1 LIRQAGGDD
10 LARLKPDSEA
20 AVRICGLVSS
30 YGTDRP
36 FIRYWCDQGHKAF
49 ISLIDDNANLAAEND
64 ADFEEIAVFFA
75 MHPEIVNVR
84 TSRIAAGEIAKSGVW
99 QAEYGSV
106 MTTGANTEQPTKKP
120 EPLFPREVYPVLKA
134 CFEDMPEF
142 EAWYADVSHRIRH
155 GFCRIV
161 GFRHEGVPVSCAMTT
176 SECKE
181 AAVIGGVATLEGAR
195 GRGYASSNVLTLAD
209 MLLSEG
215 KRVFLS
221 PKNESA
227 RALYSQIGFRECS
240 GWGNLKK

>member
-1 LIRQAGGDD
+1 M
-10 LARLKPDSEA
+10 
-20 AVRICGLVSS
+20 
-30 YGTDRP
+30 TTT
-36 FIRYWCDQGHKAF
+36 
-49 ISLIDDNANLAAEND
+49 NLAAEND

-142 EAWYADVSHRIRH
+142 EAWYADVSYRIRH
-155 GFCRIV
+155 GFCRIA

-176 SECKE
+176 SECKGSGGYRR
-181 AAVIGGVATLEGAR
+181 AAWAARRGMPLKRADACRHAFALWKEGI
-195 GRGYASSNVLTLAD
+195 VT
-209 MLLSEG
+209 
-215 KRVFLS
+215 
-221 PKNESA
+221 
-227 RALYSQIGFRECS
+227 
-240 GWGNLKK
+240 